1 MATPAHG
8 VVRLGRSLTLGGLVL
23 LLACAA
29 HTNGGGAL
37 PPTWGLVLM
46 WGLSA
51 LGAGTATGRRLGPG
65 AVVAVLGIGQAV
77 AHLALTV
84 VAAPVGI
91 GHAPGHAHGT
101 ATLVD
106 SIAAAAAGSH
116 APHSMAAHFGGAML
130 WSHVVATAGT
140 ALLVLYGEQAL
151 WALWSVLRPRLTA
164 LASSQPPLLALAP
177 LSLVAS
183 PAPVL
188 PPPYRLPLRRG
199 PPPLR

>member
-29 HTNGGGAL
+29 HVNGGGAL

-65 AVVAVLGIGQAV
+65 AVVAVLGIGQFV
-77 AHLALTV
+77 AHLALTI

-101 ATLVD
+101 GTLVD
-106 SIAAAAAGSH
+106 SLSSSAVGAHASH
-116 APHSMAAHFGGAML
+116 SLAAHVGGAML

-151 WALWSVLRPRLTA
+151 WALWSVLRPRLTPFTTA
-164 LASSQPPLLALAP
+164 EPLRVAWSPLTFIAVAAP
-177 LSLVAS
+177 V
-183 PAPVL
+183 PAPA
-188 PPPYRLPLRRG
+188 YRLPLRRG